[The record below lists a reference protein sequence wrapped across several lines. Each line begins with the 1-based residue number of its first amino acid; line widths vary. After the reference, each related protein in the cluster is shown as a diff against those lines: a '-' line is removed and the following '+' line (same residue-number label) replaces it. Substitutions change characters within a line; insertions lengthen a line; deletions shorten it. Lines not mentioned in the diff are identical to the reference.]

1 VQASCIAQDVRCR
14 LALAIAL
21 LSAACSSGPTAR
33 AASDALANVPPEAR
47 RLRDAALVS
56 ARVWAPPRVP
66 IGEADLASNTGD
78 DPRFSPDAELQCRFT
93 LDPVGGTTSKF
104 YCELPDGEHVKVKYG
119 SANPELP
126 AEVAASRLL
135 ATLGFPADRMFIV
148 RGVSCAGCPRFPFQ
162 ALRCYQ
168 NVGWETGC
176 FTGGIDPTETVTF
189 TLAVVERRLEGRVV
203 ESFED
208 EGWAWFELDRLDPG
222 RGGSS
227 RTQVDAFRLMA
238 RFLAHWDNKS
248 QNQRLI
254 CPPSQE
260 RSDGSCASPLAI
272 MQDLGATFGPLKIDL
287 HNWRRDRIWK
297 DAATCTISM
306 AHMPW
311 GGGTFPEIRISED
324 GRQMLAELL
333 GQLSIA
339 QLRGLFD
346 GARVTSHDQVTAAG
360 RSADAWISTFLDK
373 VDQIT
378 SAGPCPQ

>member
-1 VQASCIAQDVRCR
+1 
-14 LALAIAL
+14 L
-21 LSAACSSGPTAR
+21 
-33 AASDALANVPPEAR
+33 
-47 RLRDAALVS
+47 
-56 ARVWAPPRVP
+56 
-66 IGEADLASNTGD
+66 
-78 DPRFSPDAELQCRFT
+78 
-93 LDPVGGTTSKF
+93 
-104 YCELPDGEHVKVKYG
+104 
-119 SANPELP
+119 
-126 AEVAASRLL
+126 
-135 ATLGFPADRMFIV
+135 
-148 RGVSCAGCPRFPFQ
+148 PFQ

-168 NVGWETGC
+168 KIGWETGC
-176 FTGGIDPTETVTF
+176 FPGGIDTSASVTF
-189 TLAVVERRLEGRVV
+189 TFAVVERRLEGRVI

-208 EGWAWFELDRLDPG
+208 EGWAWFELDRLDPA
-222 RGGSS
+222 RGGSP
-227 RTQVDAFRLMA
+227 RAHVDAFRLMA

-260 RSDGSCASPLAI
+260 RPDGSCASPFAI

-306 AHMPW
+306 AHLPW
-311 GGGTFPEIRISED
+311 GGGTFPESRISED
-324 GRQMLAELL
+324 GRQMLADLL

-346 GARVTSHDQVTAAG
+346 GARVTMHDQVAAAG

-373 VDQIT
+373 VDQIG